1 MNKTPNSNRFHI
13 GIFGNTNAGKS
24 TILNLITNQNISL
37 VSSIAGTTTDPV
49 YKAME
54 INGVGPVLFID
65 TAGFNDGTELGIKRE
80 SRSLEVI
87 NEVDLSIIVIRDSN
101 IDEEKISKIL
111 SNKKPAFVIFNDFE
125 NEDLKLNLKEKFN
138 LDVVEK
144 DKEEILNK
152 IKSIYANSN
161 YEIGLL
167 DGIIKENMLV
177 VLVMPQD
184 IQAPKGRLILPQV
197 QTIRAL
203 LDGKCIC
210 VSCTKSE
217 LKLTLDSLKRSPDL
231 IITDSQIFDEVY
243 KIKDGNSKITSFS
256 VLMAKSKGDI
266 DEFVKG
272 AKFIDELSENSKIL
286 ISEACTHAPLE
297 EDIGRVKIPRLLR
310 EKFGEKLQIDFS
322 RGVDYPKNISDYNL
336 VIMCGSCM
344 FNRAKVLSR
353 IYKAKE
359 ENVPV
364 TNYGLTIAKLKGI
377 LDKITY

>member
-203 LDGKCIC
+203 LDSKCIC

-243 KIKDGNSKITSFS
+243 KIKDDNSKITSFS

-266 DEFVKG
+266 NEFVKG

-310 EKFGEKLQIDFS
+310 KKFGEKLQIDFS